1 MSLYSDDK
9 EMLRQIIVTHYDKP
23 NNKIDEQVLPGYKE
37 FHNKSASC
45 IDDLKVYVLIE
56 KDIIKDAKFSGIS
69 CAISTASTDI
79 LCELIKNQTI
89 AQVEK
94 IFNAYHQMITN
105 QEYDEELLGE
115 LIAFQNIHQ
124 QQNRIKCALIG
135 ITALEAILKDS
146 K

>member
-1 MSLYSDDK
+1 MSLYKDDK
-9 EMLRQIIVTHYDKP
+9 EMLRQIIITHYDKP
-23 NNKIDEQVLPGYKE
+23 NNKITDQALPGYKE

-45 IDDLKVYVLIE
+45 IDDLKVYLLI
-56 KDIIKDAKFSGIS
+56 DQGIIKDAKFSGIG

-79 LCELIKNQTI
+79 LCELIKDQTV
-89 AQVEK
+89 AQAEG

-105 QEYDEELLGE
+105 QPYDEELLGE
-115 LIAFQNIHQ
+115 LIAFHNIHQ

-135 ITALEAILKDS
+135 ISALEAILKD